1 VSHQVV
7 KVEGMHC
14 PKCETLL
21 SISLEDLGAENVVA
35 NRETGVVEFDGDL
48 DPEAVRSAVEECGFT
63 VVA

>member
-1 VSHQVV
+1 
-7 KVEGMHC
+7 MHC